1 MMSAKDIAQ
10 EAVETLRDNIRTAM
24 ADKGK
29 NATGETART
38 LDVIARSVGAEGG
51 EAALEANGNWRWVGN
66 GRGPGAMPPI
76 APIQAWIR
84 ARGLDLNAWAVAGRI
99 KREGSRDFRL
109 KRPNIFIEEIRGWEE
124 IELPRVDAKL
134 TDLLAGRVV
143 ETINAIL

>member
-1 MMSAKDIAQ
+1 
-10 EAVETLRDNIRTAM
+10 VETLRDNIRTSM

-38 LDVIARSVGAEGG
+38 LDVIARNVGADGG
-51 EAALEANGNWRWVGN
+51 EAALEANANWKWVGN
-66 GRGPGAMPPI
+66 GRGPGRMPPI
-76 APIQAWIR
+76 GPIQAWID
-84 ARGLDLNAWAVAGRI
+84 AKGLELSAWAVAGKI

-109 KRPNIFIEEIRGWEE
+109 GRPNIFIEEIRGWEE